1 MTDESRV
8 QLEPDTG
15 IGAGAEESRRPAWL
29 RIVGLLASDVAIGAL
44 LGAMIIATLLFSSGA
59 SKFVYIDF

>member
-1 MTDESRV
+1 MTDEARA
-8 QLEPDTG
+8 QTDGDTSVP
-15 IGAGAEESRRPAWL
+15 AGAEESRRPAWL
-29 RIVGLLASDVAIGAL
+29 RVVGLLASDIAIGAL